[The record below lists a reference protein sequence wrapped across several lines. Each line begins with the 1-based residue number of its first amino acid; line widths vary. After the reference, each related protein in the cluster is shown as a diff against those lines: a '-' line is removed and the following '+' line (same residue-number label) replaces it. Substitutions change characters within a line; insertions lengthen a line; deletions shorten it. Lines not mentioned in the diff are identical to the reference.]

1 MLAGQHLANK
11 VAGGETGA
19 GRLPRSLPPS
29 AGVDLPAEKAF
40 RRSKMSRRPSII
52 ASVVAG
58 LVFVAFAGGV
68 RNAEQGW
75 TSDLLLKVKRVGPV
89 IPSPDGSRVAF
100 VVSDAV
106 TEGEKSEWLSHIH
119 VASADGKETFQL
131 TQGDKS
137 ATQPRWSPDGRWIAF
152 LSPRG
157 SEKDKVNLFRIHLG
171 GGEAEALTNEKSSI
185 STFKWAPDGK
195 SVAFVMADPKSE
207 DEEKASKEK
216 RDARVIDADEKLARL
231 YIVPVEKDSDG
242 KRPLKRLT
250 EGSTHVTDL
259 DWSPDSSTVVFS
271 HQQTTKV
278 FQQNDISTVA
288 ASGGDPRPL
297 VATSANETSPVFS
310 PDGKSIAYATSDDP
324 PTWAFT
330 AWARIIPSA
339 GGSARTLA
347 KTFDEQPAILGWS
360 GDGRALIVQETHGTV
375 VRVSTLPADGG
386 PPTLVSPPDLNIG
399 GGATLNRDATV
410 IAFAHS
416 WSEKAPEAYVARLQ
430 PFTATQV
437 SHVQTIEQLAQ
448 APLGRTE
455 VIQWKA
461 PDGLSVEGL
470 LTYPAGYTKGS
481 RVPLVVIVHGGPTG
495 VFTQSFVGMPNPYPI
510 PVFAARGY
518 AVLRCNVRGSS
529 GYGRKFRY
537 ANYQDWGGG
546 DYRDIMSGV
555 DHVISMGVADPDR
568 LGIMGW
574 SYGGYM
580 TSWVITQTKR
590 FKAASVG
597 AGVTN
602 LMSFTGTADIPGF
615 IPDYFGGEYWDVLD
629 RWRARSAM
637 FNVKG
642 VTTPTLI
649 QHGEED
655 RRVPVSQGYELYNAL
670 LRQRVPV
677 KMIVYPRQPHGIQEP
692 KLIKDTM
699 ERNLEWFDKWI
710 LGRGETTTAER
721 K

>member
-1 MLAGQHLANK
+1 
-11 VAGGETGA
+11 
-19 GRLPRSLPPS
+19 
-29 AGVDLPAEKAF
+29 
-40 RRSKMSRRPSII
+40 MSRRPSII

-58 LVFVAFAGGV
+58 LVFVAFASGAQPQI
-68 RNAEQGW
+68 NADERRSGSGQQGW
-75 TSDLLLKVKRVGPV
+75 TTDVLLMVKRVGPV
-89 IPSPDGSRVAF
+89 VPSPDGSRVAF

-119 VASADGKETFQL
+119 MASADGKETFQL

-157 SEKDKVNLFRIHLG
+157 SEKEKEKVNLFRIRLG

-207 DEEKASKEK
+207 DEEKAAKEK

-231 YIVPVEKDSDG
+231 YVVPVDRNSEG

-250 EGSTHVTDL
+250 EGPIHVTDL

-288 ASGGDPRPL
+288 ASGGDPKPL
-297 VATSANETSPVFS
+297 VATSANETSPAFS

-330 AWARIIPSA
+330 GWARIIPSA
-339 GGSARTLA
+339 GGTARTLA
-347 KTFDEQPAILGWS
+347 KTFDEQPSILGWS

-430 PFTATQV
+430 PFAATQV
-437 SHVQTIEQLAQ
+437 SHVQTIEQLAH

-470 LTYPAGYTKGS
+470 LTYPAGYTKGN
-481 RVPLVVIVHGGPTG
+481 RVPLLVIVHGGPTG

-710 LGRGETTTAER
+710 LGRAETNSALR
-721 K
+721 